1 MLINHLDLSSSA
13 PDDWIPYLK
22 KTKDA
27 CEPRET
33 LKIGLEYLKKQNVIG
48 LAVDLGAGTGRDTL
62 YLLKNHWRVLAVDYS
77 QQAIDILLSRVN
89 KQKLAKPMVQIVDIS
104 QATLP
109 KSIDLLNA
117 SYSLPFVKPA
127 NFPDV
132 WQNLVKRIR
141 PGRLFAGSFFGPK
154 DDYAH
159 AKNITIL
166 NKSQIHNLFT
176 GFEILYIH
184 ENKEYAVDST
194 GVKKQWDIWN
204 VVAVK
209 KTKSN

>member
-1 MLINHLDLSSSA
+1 MLINHLDLPSSA
-13 PDDWIPYLK
+13 PDDWIPYLE

-33 LKIGLEYLKKQNVIG
+33 LKIGLGYLKKQNVIG

-77 QQAIDILLSRVN
+77 QQAIAILLSRVN

-117 SYSLPFVKPA
+117 S
-127 NFPDV
+127 
-132 WQNLVKRIR
+132 
-141 PGRLFAGSFFGPK
+141 
-154 DDYAH
+154 
-159 AKNITIL
+159 
-166 NKSQIHNLFT
+166 
-176 GFEILYIH
+176 
-184 ENKEYAVDST
+184 
-194 GVKKQWDIWN
+194 
-204 VVAVK
+204 
-209 KTKSN
+209 